1 MNRKLVLVLVL
12 MVGGIGFS
20 AQASELPATEFD
32 QMYADLAAYL
42 LDPSHHP
49 DLAGGVVQ
57 IEYGDAKAYL
67 PAWVYV
73 RDQLPGEKP
82 SAFEFQVARAM
93 HDRYRRAFER
103 IEQSPLQAFKDL
115 NLAMDAAIGIEGI
128 FRAYEHD
135 SSEDYRELAQR
146 YLAFARP
153 LAKHPGLLMAY
164 HMQPYGPATVIAGGA
179 WFYLEYALA
188 TPAEDPH
195 HEEYLRLGLD
205 MLEKMDRKLYSKKKH
220 TYRYSV
226 RPGYD
231 FIYVYNNT
239 VLVQALVRAYVLTG
253 ERRYYDRA
261 LEIMRTLEQALYHPG
276 YRGFLAAED
285 NCRYHRRYEKVGPQY
300 NREYMALSAHNYMVY
315 AYLSLYEA
323 GGFRD
328 QELLEKAAACL
339 RFERDWLWDRQG
351 KIQHHLERGRLSRP
365 EDYCMGC
372 NFQTLYHIVQYQ
384 AALRQIPTQHLLRP
398 GAELKSSP

>member
-1 MNRKLVLVLVL
+1 MKSKLALVLVL

-32 QMYADLAAYL
+32 QMYADIARYT
-42 LDPSHHP
+42 LDPAHHP
-49 DLAGGVVQ
+49 DLAHGVVQ
-57 IEYGDAKAYL
+57 IEYGDAKAYF

-82 SAFEFQVARAM
+82 SAFEFQAARAM
-93 HDRYRRAFER
+93 HDRYRLAFAQ

-128 FRAYEHD
+128 FRAYEHGGGEND
-135 SSEDYRELAQR
+135 LELARR
-146 YLAFARP
+146 YLRLARP
-153 LAKHPGLLMAY
+153 LAKHPGLLLAY
-164 HMQPYGPATVIAGGA
+164 HLQPYGPATVIAGGA
-179 WFYLEYALA
+179 WFYLEYALM
-188 TPAEDPH
+188 TGSDDPVRGQF
-195 HEEYLRLGLD
+195 LRLGLD
-205 MLEKMDRKLYSKKKH
+205 LIEKMDRKLYSKQKH

-328 QELLEKAAACL
+328 EELLEKAAACL

-351 KIQHHLERGRLSRP
+351 QIQHHLERGRLSRP

-372 NFQTLYHIVQYQ
+372 NFQTLYHLVQYQ
-384 AALRQIPTQHLLRP
+384 AALRQIPTQHLLRA
-398 GAELKSSP
+398 GEEVKSSR